1 MVRLRN
7 VLMGFVLATGL
18 TGCSSLQAWHDGG
31 DWMSHWSIFHCDSCD
46 DFPAPAYGPGYSM
59 MPGTYTGTTTPGS
72 GASEEPAPPNS
83 PAGGMPGMTPPAAA
97 TTPPAAITTPPS
109 PPSATP
115 GPVQKCERTEPWR
128 GSLVCWR

>member
-18 TGCSSLQAWHDGG
+18 TGCSALQAWHEGG
-31 DWMSHWSIFHCDSCD
+31 DWMSRWSIFHCDSCD

-72 GASEEPAPPNS
+72 GESEQPAASNS
-83 PAGGMPGMTPPAAA
+83 RAAAMPGMTPP
-97 TTPPAAITTPPS
+97 PAITTPPS

-115 GPVQKCERTEPWR
+115 GPGADMRKD
-128 GSLVCWR
+128 